1 MGMKLSDIFKKDE
14 ETLIVDKRKEA
25 IKFLIIFSAVI
36 FVILIV
42 LIVLSNTGDINE
54 TRRIAITK
62 DIVNMQLYVKDKANL
77 AKTDPNFVY
86 PGKSL
91 ENNPQILNVNG
102 IQEEYR
108 YGYYWLDPADYAD
121 NVTALNVP
129 NESYIVNYDSYDVV
143 NINGIKW
150 NKKRYHSIDDLV
162 AIENGSMIPSEN
174 TYLIKNAN
182 EMQLLHKYP
191 NAHFKLAGN
200 IDMNGV
206 LWNPVTTFSGTLDGR
221 GYIISGLTINRST
234 QAYVGLF
241 GEVTSNSKISNIT
254 FKDANVIGEN
264 YTGVLAGTLYGNVNN
279 VIITNSNVNGKF
291 HTGGIAG
298 AHQEGTISKCRVD
311 IGVLDGTSE
320 VGGVVGTLNSGTVKE
335 VKATVEKIYATSEVG
350 GLVGKINPSTATYV
364 QSCACETNLSATSN
378 IGGLVGAIENLSSL
392 LEIRDSYSLGNIL
405 TGNTNTG
412 GLIGFMRAEP
422 SATLN
427 LENIY
432 TTVKVL
438 NKNETAGACLG
449 YNKVST
455 QSASSVTRVF
465 WEKNFAPNE
474 SMEAVAVTESGAIPL
489 NFDAKSY
496 DEMRFRTTFA
506 QWDWVST
513 WSIKERVATPTL
525 QFENSFKEYDVEV
538 KKEK

>member
-1 MGMKLSDIFKKDE
+1 MGMKLGDIFKKDE

-36 FVILIV
+36 FVILIA
-42 LIVLSNTGDINE
+42 LIVLSNMGDVNE
-54 TRRIAITK
+54 NRRIAITK

-77 AKTDPNFVY
+77 AKTDPNFIY
-86 PGKSL
+86 PGKPL
-91 ENNPQILNVNG
+91 ENDPQVLNVNG

-108 YGYYWLDPADYAD
+108 YGYYWLDPEDYKD
-121 NVTALNVP
+121 NATALNIA

-150 NKKRYHSIDDLV
+150 GQKRYYSIDDLV
-162 AIENGSMIPSEN
+162 AIENGSIIPSEN
-174 TYLIKNAN
+174 TYLIKNTK
-182 EMQLLHKYP
+182 EMQLLNRYP
-191 NAHFKLAGN
+191 DAHFKLAGN
-200 IDMNGV
+200 IDMSGET
-206 LWNPVTTFSGTLDGR
+206 WNPVTRFSGTLDGR
-221 GYIISGLTINRST
+221 GYIISNLTINRAT

-241 GEVTSNSKISNIT
+241 GEVTSSSKISNIT

-279 VIITNSNVNGKF
+279 VIVTNSNVKGKLN
-291 HTGGIAG
+291 TGGIAG

-311 IGVLDGTSE
+311 LTVLTGTSE
-320 VGGVVGTLNSGTVKE
+320 VGGVVGTLNSGTIRE
-335 VKATVEKIYATSEVG
+335 VKATVGNIYATSEVG
-350 GLVGKINPSTATYV
+350 GLVGKINPSAATYV

-378 IGGLVGAIENLSSL
+378 IGGLVGDIENLSSL

-422 SATLN
+422 SATLS

-432 TTVKVL
+432 TTVKIL
-438 NKNETAGACLG
+438 NKNETSGACLG

-465 WEKNFAPNE
+465 WERNFAPNE
-474 SMEAVAVTESGAIPL
+474 SIEAVAVMESGSIPL

-496 DEMRFRTTFA
+496 DDMRFRTTFA

-513 WSIKERVATPTL
+513 WSINERVTPPTL

-538 KKEK
+538 KEER